1 MNTRREQPLQQQMLG
16 GGGASS
22 ASQGIASVP
31 VPTPAPP
38 VTSDNPAVIQAE
50 MDLAQ
55 QNLIK
60 KSVKKT
66 ILAGDTGAYNPQGQN
81 VAGQA
86 AQPTSYKAKLGS

>member
-16 GGGASS
+16 GGGA
-22 ASQGIASVP
+22 AQIASVP

-86 AQPTSYKAKLGS
+86 NAPTSYKANLGG

>member
-60 KSVKKT
+60 KSVAKT
-66 ILAGDTGAYNPQGQN
+66 ILAGDTGGYQPGAANA
-81 VAGQA
+81 AGQA
-86 AQPTSYKAKLGS
+86 QSPTSYKARLGG